1 MLSTATKNIEFAV
14 RSSTAGEEYRRILW
28 YRKIQILIDIS
39 WVKISFTLSF
49 ISYAASDM
57 HDLKSLILHII
68 YLQSQ
73 WQMVDYQDSL
83 YWVLGR
89 PISCYIHKAD
99 DYNHRNHQ
107 DNLCRM
113 GKRLYIADHYVY
125 IH

>member
-14 RSSTAGEEYRRILW
+14 RSGTTREEYRRILR
-28 YRKIQILIDIS
+28 YREIQILIDIS
-39 WVKISFTLSF
+39 SVKINFTLSF

-57 HDLKSLILHII
+57 HDII
-68 YLQSQ
+68 YLQGQ

-113 GKRLYIADHYVY
+113 GKRLYIADHYAY